1 MKNYFK
7 MKIPLYIPWISKK
20 DKQSMFN
27 ALKSIQLTD
36 GPKLRKFE
44 SKFSNFV
51 NSKFALGVSNG
62 TSALFL
68 ALKAMD
74 VGRGDEVIIPDL
86 TFIATANAVL
96 GCNAKPVP
104 VDIDESL
111 NIGIN
116 SLKNKIN
123 RKTKAIIPV
132 HFAGSTA
139 NIKEIKKIAE
149 KYNLKIVEDCAHALG
164 AFFGKKHVG
173 TFGDAGCFS
182 FYPTKNITTIE
193 GGMVITNSKKI
204 NEKITRLRNHGL
216 SKSLIERHMGK
227 IPWDYDVSEYGY
239 NYRLDEV
246 RSSLGLSQL
255 SRIKKISS
263 RRIKAA
269 NYYNKK
275 LKDNEGI
282 KIPTKYHK
290 DSHVYHLYIIKIKNK
305 FGKTRDQIHLE
316 LIKKNIFTTVHY
328 KPIHKFS
335 YFKKEHFK
343 DKDFPN
349 TMNAYKECLTLP
361 LFPLIT
367 RKQQDY
373 VIENLL
379 KLYK

>member
-1 MKNYFK
+1 
-7 MKIPLYIPWISKK
+7 MKIPLYIPWISKE
-20 DKQSMFN
+20 DKKMMIN

-36 GPKLRKFE
+36 GPKLRRFE
-44 SKFSNFV
+44 SKFSNIV

-68 ALKAMD
+68 ALKAIGI
-74 VGRGDEVIIPDL
+74 GRSDEVIIPDL
-86 TFIATANAVL
+86 TFVATANAVL
-96 GCNAKPVP
+96 GCNAKPIL

-116 SLKNKIN
+116 SIKNKIN

-139 NIKEIKKIAE
+139 NMKEIKKIAE
-149 KYNLKIVEDCAHALG
+149 KHNLKIVEDCAHALG

-173 TFGDAGCFS
+173 TFGEAGCFS

-193 GGMVITNSKKI
+193 GGMVITNSKII
-204 NEKITRLRNHGL
+204 NEKISKLRNHGIN
-216 SKSLIERHMGK
+216 KTLIERHMGK
-227 IPWDYDVSEYGY
+227 TPWKYDISDFGY
-239 NYRLDEV
+239 NFRLDEV

-255 SRIKKISS
+255 ARIKEISTK
-263 RRIKAA
+263 RIRAA

-275 LKDNEGI
+275 LVNNEGI
-282 KIPTKYHK
+282 ETPEKYCK
-290 DSHVYHLYIIKIKNK
+290 NKHVYHLYIIKIKKK
-305 FGKTRDQIHLE
+305 FGIDRDRIHLE

-328 KPIHKFS
+328 KPIHKFT
-335 YFKKEHFK
+335 YFKKFNFQ

-349 TMNAYKECLTLP
+349 TIKAYNECLTLP

-373 VIENLL
+373 VIQNLL
-379 KLYK
+379 KLQK

>member
-1 MKNYFK
+1 
-7 MKIPLYIPWISKK
+7 MKIPLFIPWISKK
-20 DKQSMFN
+20 DKKAMFD

-36 GPKLRKFE
+36 GPKLRRFE

-68 ALKAMD
+68 ALKAIGI
-74 VGRGDEVIIPDL
+74 GRGDEVIIPDL
-86 TFIATANAVL
+86 TFVATANAVL
-96 GCNAKPVP
+96 GCNAKPIL

-116 SLKNKIN
+116 SIKNKIN

-139 NIKEIKKIAE
+139 NMKEIKKIAE
-149 KYNLKIVEDCAHALG
+149 KHNLKIVEDCAHALG

-173 TFGDAGCFS
+173 TFGEAGCFS
-182 FYPTKNITTIE
+182 FYPTKNITTVE
-193 GGMVITNSKKI
+193 GGMVITNSKII
-204 NEKITRLRNHGL
+204 NEKISKLRNHGIN
-216 SKSLIERHMGK
+216 KTLIERHMGK
-227 IPWDYDVSEYGY
+227 TPWKYDISDFGY
-239 NYRLDEV
+239 NFRLDEV

-255 SRIKKISS
+255 ARIKEISTK
-263 RRIKAA
+263 RIKAA

-275 LKDNEGI
+275 LVNNEGI
-282 KIPTKYHK
+282 ETPEKYYK
-290 DSHVYHLYIIKIKNK
+290 NKHVYHLYIIKIKK
-305 FGKTRDQIHLE
+305 EFGIDRDRIHLE

-335 YFKKEHFK
+335 YFKKFNFQ

-349 TMNAYKECLTLP
+349 TMKVYGECLTLP

-373 VIENLL
+373 VIQNLL
-379 KLYK
+379 KLQK

>member
-1 MKNYFK
+1 
-7 MKIPLYIPWISKK
+7 MKIPLFIPWISKK
-20 DKQSMFN
+20 DKKGMFD
-27 ALKSIQLTD
+27 ALRSIQLTD
-36 GPKLRKFE
+36 GPKLRRFE

-86 TFIATANAVL
+86 TFVATANAVL

-173 TFGDAGCFS
+173 TFGEAGCFS

-193 GGMVITNSKKI
+193 GGMVITNSKII
-204 NEKITRLRNHGL
+204 NEKISKLRNHGIN
-216 SKSLIERHMGK
+216 KTLIERHMGK
-227 IPWDYDVSEYGY
+227 TPWKYDISDFGY
-239 NYRLDEV
+239 NFRLDEV

-255 SRIKKISS
+255 ARIKEISTK
-263 RRIKAA
+263 RIKAA

-275 LKDNEGI
+275 LVNNEGI
-282 KIPTKYHK
+282 ETPEKYCK
-290 DSHVYHLYIIKIKNK
+290 NKHVYHLYIIKIKKK
-305 FGKTRDQIHLE
+305 FGIDRDQIHLE

-328 KPIHKFS
+328 KPIHKFT
-335 YFKKEHFK
+335 YFKKFNFQ

-349 TMNAYKECLTLP
+349 TIKAYNECLTLP

-379 KLYK
+379 KLQK